1 MIYLFKTHYSIG
13 RGVIQANDPAKPSP
27 DGKASQIPNLVDI
40 VTRNS
45 DKIFGGSFGDD
56 PENKNPDPKN
66 PANPQNNKCFVVDDS
81 MAGIWPIY
89 KTLKSKNISLVFG
102 LRMNFV
108 SDASDKSESGNISAH
123 KNIIFAQ
130 NEIGYKRLIKISTKA
145 HVDYFHEIPRIDYNY
160 YHEIVSGAD
169 SPGLV
174 LAIPFY
180 DSFLYNNKITQKQC
194 VPDFR
199 SLKPAMFVENNDL
212 PVDAPLQRAVV
223 KYAEENGLEVVNA
236 QTVYYENQEDAVKY
250 LVRRCMNRE
259 RGKQRTIEK
268 PELPGFGS
276 DGFCI
281 NKS

>member
-13 RGVIQANDPAKPSP
+13 KGVIQANDAAKPSP
-27 DGKASQIPNLVDI
+27 DGKIFQIPNLVDI

-45 DKIFGGSFGDD
+45 DKIFGGDLSHS
-56 PENKNPDPKN
+56 K
-66 PANPQNNKCFVVDDS
+66 NNKCFVVDDS

-89 KTLKSKNISLVFG
+89 KTLKSKGISLVFG
-102 LRMNFV
+102 LRINFV

-130 NEIGYKRLIKISTKA
+130 NEIGYKKLIKISTKA
-145 HVDYFHEIPRIDYNY
+145 HVDFFHEIPRIDYHY
-160 YHEIVSGAD
+160 YHSVVNSVD
-169 SPGLV
+169 SEDLTESKDSGLV
-174 LAIPFY
+174 LAVPFY
-180 DSFLYNNKITQKQC
+180 DSFLYNNKITQNQC

-236 QTVYYENQEDAVKY
+236 QTVYYENQEDAIKY

-259 RGKQRTIEK
+259 RGKQRTVEK

-281 NKS
+281 NKK

>member
-13 RGVIQANDPAKPSP
+13 KGVIQANDPAKE
-27 DGKASQIPNLVDI
+27 DKKGGAPNLVDI
-40 VTRNS
+40 CLRNKA
-45 DKIFGGSFGDD
+45 KIGD
-56 PENKNPDPKN
+56 
-66 PANPQNNKCFVVDDS
+66 KCFVVDDS

-89 KTLKSKNISLVFG
+89 KTLKSKNIPLVFG
-102 LRMNFV
+102 LRINFV
-108 SDASDKSESGNISAH
+108 SDANDKSESGNISAH

-130 NEIGYKRLIKISTKA
+130 NEVGYKKLIKISTKA
-145 HVDYFHEIPRIDYNY
+145 HVDFFHEIPRIDYDY
-160 YHEIVSGAD
+160 YHSIVNSLD
-169 SPGLV
+169 STESGLV
-174 LAIPFY
+174 LSVPFY
-180 DSFLYNNKITQKQC
+180 DSFLYNNKITQNQC

-223 KYAEENGLEVVNA
+223 KYAGENGLEVVET
-236 QTVYYENQEDAVKY
+236 QTVYYENKEDSIKY

-259 RGKQRTIEK
+259 KGRQRTIEK

-281 NKS
+281 NK